1 MTRKGVL
8 VSINSDS
15 AEHARRLNTEAAK
28 AIKWGGL
35 YRRRGARDW

>member
-15 AEHARRLNTEAAK
+15 AEHSRRLNTEAAK
-28 AIKWGGL
+28 SIKWAGCPTM
-35 YRRRGARDW
+35 RRWRW